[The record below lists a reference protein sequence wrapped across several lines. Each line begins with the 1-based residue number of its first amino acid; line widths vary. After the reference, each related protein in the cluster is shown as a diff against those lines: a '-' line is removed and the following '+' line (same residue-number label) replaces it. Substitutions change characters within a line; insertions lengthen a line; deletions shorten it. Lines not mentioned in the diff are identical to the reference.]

1 MINLADVKEGDLVV
15 AVSLAATQPRWSSNH
30 EMVRMVETGI
40 PMSIRCVDSNS
51 VNANG
56 WTWHPDDLV
65 MAKGYKKKKGLKS
78 WRIG

>member
-1 MINLADVKEGDLVV
+1 MINLVDAKEGDLVV
-15 AVSLAATQPRWSSNH
+15 AVSLEATHPRWSSNNK
-30 EMVRMVETGI
+30 MVRMVETGI
-40 PMSIRCVDSNS
+40 PMSIRYVDYNS
-51 VNANG
+51 VNAGG